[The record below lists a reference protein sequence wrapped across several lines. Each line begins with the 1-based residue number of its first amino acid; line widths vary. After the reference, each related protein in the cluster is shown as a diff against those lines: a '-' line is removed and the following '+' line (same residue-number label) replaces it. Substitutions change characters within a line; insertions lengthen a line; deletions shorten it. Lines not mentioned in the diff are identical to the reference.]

1 MKSNDDKRDNT
12 LRRRDGERRIATDSV
27 LKELLQVPLPMAPKS
42 ESNSKPLSIGDML
55 EKARESYP
63 NATEEE
69 VFDLATQC
77 TNLTGPRLLD
87 LMDEARESHPE
98 ATEKDLAN
106 IAQSMS
112 LYGWG

>member
-1 MKSNDDKRDNT
+1 MKSNDEKKDNT
-12 LRRRDGERRIATDSV
+12 SSLTDEERRTTTDLV
-27 LKELLQVPLPMAPKS
+27 LKELLQVPPPMALKS
-42 ESNSKPLSIGDML
+42 ESNSKPRFIGDML